1 MNDKLK
7 KLLSLL
13 LVFLF
18 LLPCLSFAEETEDV
32 EEEWEELADVKDT
45 LLATDV
51 FYHTPNELSAVKCD
65 HELCFWNLEMG
76 RMNEEAIWK
85 VLTQPVTVL
94 TGKQR
99 EQVRILAE
107 PDEKCTDYVGVVTC
121 TSQGVHVL
129 QQEGDWSLIEA
140 YSSSEEGSAVKVFAE
155 HFQGWVKTS
164 RLKTEEVDQTYALKK
179 ENSSAPC
186 CAPPV
191 SRRTKP
197 TSSTR
202 LPPGNSSWSAGSAV
216 SRRKPS
222 GVPMAYASTAVS

>member
-121 TSQGVHVL
+121 TSQDVHVL
-129 QQEGDWSLIEA
+129 R
-140 YSSSEEGSAVKVFAE
+140 EE
-155 HFQGWVKTS
+155 
-164 RLKTEEVDQTYALKK
+164 
-179 ENSSAPC
+179 
-186 CAPPV
+186 
-191 SRRTKP
+191 
-197 TSSTR
+197 
-202 LPPGNSSWSAGSAV
+202 
-216 SRRKPS
+216 
-222 GVPMAYASTAVS
+222 